1 MNPVLTGKQVLSSS
15 ETARM
20 LGISVTSVRNWVRH
34 GFISSVSADSE
45 FLFLRDD
52 VVSLRSRIESGELRR
67 LSSRANKTGS
77 SKTFIP
83 DELFEN
89 EDDRAKVSSLASMI
103 TGSGIDASPAM
114 FAVSLSLLSKK
125 GMLGSA
131 SPENFLHTDFHPI
144 RGRKNLTEL
153 LRAWRNRIA
162 GGLNAAVLCDIIQH
176 EIPVQNNITGI
187 IYQSILAEG
196 EKSKLGSYY
205 TPDKI
210 TSEIA
215 ERMHGRGKL
224 FLDPCCGT
232 GQFLIAFAEKYGTAE
247 NIWGIDIDPVAVNLA
262 RINLML
268 LFPDRDTK
276 LNIFCNDS
284 LINYNER
291 LLFDDIDSLPE
302 FDVIATNPPWGSHY
316 KKDELARIAFYYP
329 EITSEESFSWFL
341 VKSIRMLKDTGSLCF
356 IMPEAVMNVRMHS
369 DIRKFMINSCSVT
382 RIEYRHR
389 LFKNVFS
396 PAVIV
401 DIDRAAGS
409 RPVEILWKDERYTL
423 KPERFRK
430 NRDMVFDINLSPED
444 EKIINKIYSVSHVT
458 LEGKATWA
466 LGIVTGNNGL
476 FVSSSR
482 GEGYEPVIKGK
493 DIEPFRILEC
503 DSFIKFDPEKFQQ
516 CAPERI
522 FRCSEK
528 LVYRYI
534 SDRLVFAYD
543 CCGRLTLN
551 SANIMIPGIPGVP
564 MKYVMG
570 LFNSSVYQFIFNKKF
585 NSLKVLRSHI
595 EELPVP
601 VISRSEMDDFMKVVE
616 HMEQGASMGE
626 LDNMVCRVLGLDDED
641 TRHIKR
647 SLVKTTL

>member
-1 MNPVLTGKQVLSSS
+1 MNPVLPGKQVLSSS

-52 VVSLRSRIESGELRR
+52 IVSLQSRIESGELRR

-89 EDDRAKVSSLASMI
+89 EEDRAKVSSLASMI
-103 TGSGIDASPAM
+103 IESGIDLSSAM
-114 FAVSLSLLSKK
+114 FAVSLSLLAGK

-131 SPENFLHTDFHPI
+131 SPESFLYPDRVNI
-144 RGRKNLTEL
+144 RGRKNLTAL
-153 LRAWRNRIA
+153 LRAWRNKSA
-162 GGLNAAVLCDIIQH
+162 CSFKTEVLCDIIQS
-176 EIPVQNNITGI
+176 EIPQQKNITGI

-210 TSEIA
+210 AADIA
-215 ERMHGRGKL
+215 QRLHVHGNL

-232 GQFLIAFAEKYGTAE
+232 GQFLLAFAEKYGTAE

-262 RINLML
+262 KINLML
-268 LFPDRDTK
+268 MFPDRDIR

-316 KKDELARIAFYYP
+316 KKDEQARIAFYYP
-329 EITSEESFSWFL
+329 EITSGESFSCFL
-341 VKSIRMLKDTGSLCF
+341 VKSVRMLKETGALCF
-356 IMPEAVMNVRMHS
+356 ILPESVMNVRMHS
-369 DIRKFMINSCSVT
+369 DIRKFMINTGSVS
-382 RIEYRHR
+382 RIEYMHR

-401 DIDRAAGS
+401 DIDRS
-409 RPVEILWKDERYTL
+409 RKSSTVEVLWKDEKYSLDTG
-423 KPERFRK
+423 RFRK
-430 NRDMVFDINLSPED
+430 NRDMIFDISLSPGD
-444 EKIINKIYSVSHVT
+444 ESIIKKIYSVKHLT
-458 LEGKATWA
+458 LAGRATWA

-476 FVSSSR
+476 FISDKR
-482 GEGYEPVIKGK
+482 GECYEPVIKGK
-493 DIEPFRILEC
+493 DIEPFRITGC
-503 DSFIKFDPEKFQQ
+503 DSFIKFEPAKFQQ
-516 CAPERI
+516 CAPENV
-522 FRCSEK
+522 FRCGEK

-534 SDRLVFAYD
+534 SDRLVFAHD
-543 CCGRLTLN
+543 SLGRLTLN
-551 SANIMIPGIPGVP
+551 SANILIPEIPGVP

-570 LFNSSVYQFIFNKKF
+570 MFNSTLYQFIFRKKF

-601 VISRSEMDDFMKVVE
+601 MISSSQMNSFMDVVE
-616 HMEQGASMGE
+616 RMEQGGAMDE
-626 LDNMVCRVLGLDDED
+626 LDGLVCRIFGLDENDV
-641 TRHIKR
+641 RHIKK
-647 SLVKTTL
+647 SLEKTTP